1 MNNQIVSSSYNTED
15 FKGGRGGS
23 TGSGIGDGTGSGIGA
38 VLAGGA
44 AGSMSNSGS
53 NTIERCPLDDQSF
66 YCQMARTTNIVG
78 MALYLF
84 VVLMIVIAF
93 LYYVYKY
100 FTSKKSTSGKK

>member
-1 MNNQIVSSSYNTED
+1 MDSSILGNNSFNNAEY
-15 FKGGRGGS
+15 FKGGRGGGG
-23 TGSGIGDGTGSGIGA
+23 GSTGSGIGA

-53 NTIERCPLDDQSF
+53 NTVQRCPLDDQSF

-100 FTSKKSTSGKK
+100 FSSKKSTSGKK